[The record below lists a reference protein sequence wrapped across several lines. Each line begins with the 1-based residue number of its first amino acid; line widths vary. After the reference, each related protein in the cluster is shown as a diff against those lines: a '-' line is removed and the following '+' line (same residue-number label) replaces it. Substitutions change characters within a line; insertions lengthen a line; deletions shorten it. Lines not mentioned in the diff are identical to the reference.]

1 MKFKGKIAAWW
12 YIFLLL
18 GNAICIWVIFSKQTF
33 WGILGGAIACI
44 MFDVLFVPTIINNY
58 VELRNSTLQIVF
70 GLSSQSIP
78 YRDISLIAESR
89 NPMMSTAASL
99 DRLYIMYEGGS
110 VMVSV
115 REKDAF
121 IKELLRYNN
130 KIQYIKK

>member
-1 MKFKGKIAAWW
+1 
-12 YIFLLL
+12 
-18 GNAICIWVIFSKQTF
+18 
-33 WGILGGAIACI
+33 